1 MFFSTNGAGTARHP
15 RVKSEPGHSPYTFT
29 QIITTWIVDLKVK
42 CKILSL
48 PEENK
53 GGHLNDLGCRDKLDF
68 AEMQSFRSGKDTV
81 KRMRRK
87 STDWGNIFAK
97 DTRDKGPLSKP
108 FP

>member
-1 MFFSTNGAGTARHP
+1 MGAHGGLCAGRPFENPKMKIQVNGAKMFFSTNGAGTARHP

-53 GGHLNDLGCRDKLDF
+53 GGHLNDLGCRDHFLDV
-68 AEMQSFRSGKDTV
+68 APH
-81 KRMRRK
+81 
-87 STDWGNIFAK
+87 A
-97 DTRDKGPLSKP
+97 
-108 FP
+108 